1 MDGKLTEF
9 ISSAIILYNLQ
20 TEITINLMLGAPQL
34 VEVRNDIITLFK
46 QLMKLQCVALLVG

>member
-34 VEVRNDIITLFK
+34 VEARNDIITLFK
-46 QLMKLQCVALLVG
+46 QLMKLQCVAL

>member
-34 VEVRNDIITLFK
+34 VEARNDIITLFK

>member
-9 ISSAIILYNLQ
+9 ISSAIILYNLP

-46 QLMKLQCVALLVG
+46 QLMKLQCVAL